1 MAHRTLQARLVLA
14 VVIPIILVTASLY
27 PIFRSHLAAK
37 QDGAQA
43 SAEAMLEAGHESLQR
58 GMGESVS
65 LVLATAETPLLQ
77 HHLTPPEAAASH
89 GDLASAGLADE
100 RLEAQF
106 DTLLRHY
113 ARYTKVVLIDTQGRE
128 RLRVTRHT
136 SPARPPLAVDHAEAD
151 YFREAMK
158 LFPRDLYVSPP
169 GRGRHSGH
177 TGKEVVPVID
187 IATPVFGADGQRL
200 GVLLFSLDWHYL
212 TAGLRHS
219 LSIDTNA
226 QPVMIDAQGN
236 WLLSMT
242 TEPPFDI
249 DYGDPIPTA
258 FRESLATA
266 ERGQAEFDDHRIQFR
281 TIDIR
286 NLEHRGLAGMT
297 HSLSDYHP
305 WWLGVAMPKPDLAT
319 LLADDIAPLMILT
332 LLYGLSVAFGI
343 FWVLSSHRQL
353 RLKWEAQQR
362 AREVRDLYENAPCGY
377 HSLDSSGRVVK
388 MNHTELE
395 WLGYRA
401 EEVIGKRHYRDFVSP
416 ATRAAFDA
424 GFRNV
429 LGPSR
434 EGMAE
439 CELITRSGQAL
450 PVVIQGTAYTNRLGF
465 VHSRAMVFDLT
476 ERKRLEE
483 TLARQAMTDP
493 LTGLGNR
500 RYLEDQAAKEI
511 ARAQRSG
518 EALSLIAVD
527 LDRFKRI
534 NDEYG
539 HDVGDLVLQTFAETA
554 KSRLREGDV
563 LCRMGGE
570 EFAILLPST
579 AKAQAMRVAER
590 LRQAIETTPVPV
602 GQDVSEDG
610 LLHYTASLGV
620 TLVMAQETNLKSAIK
635 RADRGLYAAKE
646 KGRNQAW
653 WQAV

>member
-14 VVIPIILVTASLY
+14 IVIPIVLVTASLY

-37 QDGAQA
+37 LDGTQA

-58 GMGESVS
+58 GMGETISH
-65 LVLATAETPLLQ
+65 VLATAEMPLLQ
-77 HHLTPPEAAASH
+77 HHLIPTKALDSPEPP
-89 GDLASAGLADE
+89 ASAALADE
-100 RLEAQF
+100 RLEARI

-128 RLRVTRHT
+128 RLRVTWQAA
-136 SPARPPLAVDHAEAD
+136 PARPPLAIDHAEAD
-151 YFREAMK
+151 YFREAMT

-177 TGKEVVPVID
+177 IGNEVVPVID
-187 IATPVFGADGQRL
+187 IATPVFDADGQRL

-212 TAGLRHS
+212 TAGLRHA
-219 LSIDTNA
+219 LSIDTDA
-226 QPVMIDAQGN
+226 QPVMLDARGN
-236 WLLSMT
+236 WLLSDT
-242 TEPPFDI
+242 AGPPFDI
-249 DYGDPIPTA
+249 AFGDPITPA
-258 FRESLATA
+258 FLETIDDA
-266 ERGQAEFDDHRIQFR
+266 EQGQVAFGDHRVQFR
-281 TIDIR
+281 TVDIR
-286 NLEHRGLAGMT
+286 HLEYRGLAGMT
-297 HSLSDYHP
+297 HSLTDYHP
-305 WWLGVAMPKPDLAT
+305 WWLGVALPQPSLAT
-319 LLADDIAPLMILT
+319 LLADDIAPLMILA

-343 FWVLSSHRQL
+343 FWALSSHRQI

-362 AREVRDLYENAPCGY
+362 SREVRDLYENAPCGY
-377 HSLDSSGRVVK
+377 HSLDSNGRVVQ
-388 MNHTELE
+388 MNHTELD

-401 EEVIGKRHYRDFVSP
+401 DEVIGKHHYRDFVSP
-416 ATRAAFDA
+416 DTRAVFDA
-424 GFRNV
+424 GFRDV
-429 LGPSR
+429 LGPGR

-439 CELITRSGQAL
+439 CELITRSGQTL

-500 RYLEDQAAKEI
+500 RYLEDQAAREM
-511 ARAQRSG
+511 ARARRNG

-539 HDVGDLVLQTFAETA
+539 HDVGDLVLQAFAETA
-554 KSRLREGDV
+554 KAHLREGDV

-579 AKAQAMRVAER
+579 AKAQAMLVAER

-602 GQDVSEDG
+602 GQDVSDDG
-610 LLHYTASLGV
+610 LLRYTASLGV
-620 TLVMAQETNLKSAIK
+620 TLVTNQETNLKPAIK
-635 RADRGLYAAKE
+635 RADRGLYTAKQQ
-646 KGRNQAW
+646 GRNQAR